1 MIQGP
6 TSISPKQPIYYGY
19 IVVASATLI
28 QLISWGANRS
38 FGVFLAPMLAD
49 FGWTRAGISGAFTL
63 IWFIMGI
70 ATIFAGKLMDVIG
83 PRLVLTVCGLLVGAG
98 YSLTS
103 SINDIRQFYLTYGL
117 IAGIGMSGCF
127 TPLLSMIPRWFAKRR
142 TLMTGV
148 TTAGAALGISVMPVL
163 CTLLIQ
169 HSGWR
174 LSYFTLGIAVA
185 FVVVVAA
192 QFLKRDPGEIGLL
205 PYGLERTVNNT
216 RDIQQTGCTLKQAAC
231 THQFW
236 LICFIQFGTFFL
248 MNVITVHIV
257 IHAIETG
264 IAPTPAAGI
273 LSVAAAV
280 SIFAR
285 VIIGALADR
294 MGNKPTIMIC
304 FILSV
309 LAYVML
315 LSARDL
321 WVFYMVSV
329 LFGFGLWSS
338 TAIMSSTTAELFGLR
353 QLSTI
358 FSCTSCLGAL
368 GGGVGPV
375 VLGYI
380 YDVTGTYRPGFILCI
395 WLAIIVFIAT
405 LLLKSNLDPEVRYR

>member
-1 MIQGP
+1 MNP
-6 TSISPKQPIYYGY
+6 RRPIYYGY
-19 IVVASATLI
+19 IVVAAATLI
-28 QLISWGANRS
+28 QWISWGANRS

-63 IWFIMGI
+63 IWFVMGI
-70 ATIFAGKLMDVIG
+70 ATVFAGKLMDFIG

-103 SINDIRQFYLTYGL
+103 SIHDIWQFYLTYGL

-127 TPLLSMIPRWFAKRR
+127 TPLLSMIPRWFARR
-142 TLMTGV
+142 RALMAGV
-148 TTAGAALGISVMPVL
+148 ITAGAAFGISVVPVL
-163 CTLLIQ
+163 CTLLIE
-169 HSGWR
+169 HLGWR
-174 LSYFTLGIAVA
+174 LSYLTLGTGVA
-185 FVVVVAA
+185 IVVVAAA
-192 QFLKRDPGEIGLL
+192 QFLKRDPGEMGLL
-205 PYGLERTVNNT
+205 PYGLEETGQNT
-216 RDIQQTGCTLKQAAC
+216 WDLQQAGLTLKQAVR

-264 IAPTPAAGI
+264 IAPTPAADI
-273 LSVAAAV
+273 LSVAAGV

-285 VIIGALADR
+285 ITIGALADR
-294 MGNKPTIMIC
+294 MGNKPTIMTC

-309 LAYVML
+309 AGYAL
-315 LSARDL
+315 LLQAKDL
-321 WVFYMVSV
+321 WVFYAVSF

-338 TAIMSSTTAELFGLR
+338 TAIMSSITADLFGLR

-380 YDVTGTYRPGFILCI
+380 YDVSGTYRPGFILCI
-395 WLAIIVFIAT
+395 WLTVIVVAASI
-405 LLLKSNLDPEVRYR
+405 LLRSKPDPEVHYG